1 MARTVNREVH
11 QLRRDAFLDVAQ
23 QLIVTKGYAQMT
35 IQDVL
40 DQLETSRGALYH
52 YFDSKQALLDGV
64 VDRFAEQGLATIA
77 PVLDDQSLPALRK
90 LEQALAGIALFKAEQ
105 RELVLRILEVWNS
118 DGNALLREKLRRL
131 SVQWIQPVFA
141 AIIEQGVAEGT
152 FSVDSADD
160 TARVLVFLLLGYQN
174 LATEQFLA
182 RHAGLISFEE
192 VMRSYRAIGTAF
204 ERLLG
209 VPPGSVV
216 LLDEATLRFWFE

>member
-1 MARTVNREVH
+1 M
-11 QLRRDAFLDVAQ
+11 AQ
-23 QLIVTKGYAQMT
+23 QLIVTKGYEQMT

-40 DQLETSRGALYH
+40 DQLDTSRGALYH

-64 VDRFAEQGLATIA
+64 VDRFAEQGMAAIA
-77 PVLDDQSLPALRK
+77 PVLENQDLPAARK
-90 LEQALAGIALFKAEQ
+90 LEQALAGIAVFKAEQ

-141 AIIEQGVAEGT
+141 TIIEQGVAEGT
-152 FSVDSADD
+152 FSVDSPED

-174 LATEQFLA
+174 LASEQFLA
-182 RHAGLISFEE
+182 RHAGLITFEE
-192 VMRSYRAIGTAF
+192 VMSSYRAIGTAF

-209 VPPGSVV
+209 VAPGSIA
-216 LLDEATLRFWFE
+216 LLDEATLRFWFG